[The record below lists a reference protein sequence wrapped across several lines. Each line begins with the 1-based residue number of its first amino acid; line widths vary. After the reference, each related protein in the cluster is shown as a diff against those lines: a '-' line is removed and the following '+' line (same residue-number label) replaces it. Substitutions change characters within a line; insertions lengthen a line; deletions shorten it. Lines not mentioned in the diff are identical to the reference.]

1 MRYHKKWGKPCGVLT
16 VFCEL
21 VFTARTFQ
29 NIHSKFF
36 WVNSPPQPKPSR
48 SLQLNEK
55 QKTNPKPKP
64 SRSLHL
70 NEIQYKRRKTMWRFT
85 FFFWLHFHS
94 QDLPEPYT
102 SIRPKRTPEHI
113 TPEWMR
119 YKRGS
124 PCGVLTFF
132 VNWFPQPECSR
143 THTSMK
149 PNWKKHE
156 KHVAFSVFLTLSP
169 QPEPSRSLQLHER
182 QKTSPQLNPSRS
194 LHLNEIQKK
203 GENLVTF

>member
-1 MRYHKKWGKPCGVLT
+1 
-16 VFCEL
+16 
-21 VFTARTFQ
+21 
-29 NIHSKFF
+29 
-36 WVNSPPQPKPSR
+36 
-48 SLQLNEK
+48 
-55 QKTNPKPKP
+55 
-64 SRSLHL
+64 
-70 NEIQYKRRKTMWRFT
+70 MWRFT

-102 SIRPKRTPEHI
+102 SIRPKRTPENI
-113 TPEWMR
+113 TPEWMN
-119 YKRGS
+119 
-124 PCGVLTFF
+124 GVLTFF

-149 PNWKKHE
+149 PSRKKHE

-194 LHLNEIQKK
+194 LHLNEIQQKRRNHVAFYLFLSEFIFTARTCQNLTPQSDQKEHEKK
-203 GENLVTF
+203 